1 MKKFTIEK
9 SNCPFEFF
17 SEIGFEHKPFVI
29 SLIQQKFVDY
39 SQSECEEV
47 YERNCDEIDDKLCCE
62 DLHFFVK
69 QIEAKKAKIFAYFS
83 SERKAKMKRYGR
95 EKFFSREKGLQAD
108 IELNSISTQL
118 WISIATN
125 FTFICSGY

>member
-29 SLIQQKFVDY
+29 SLIQQKIEDY

-47 YERNCDEIDDKLCCE
+47 YERNCDEIDDNLCCE
-62 DLHFFVK
+62 DLHFLIDSYWVGEHEEDESSGTWGYSHYEVDDVN
-69 QIEAKKAKIFAYFS
+69 QAHEDIKKEITSILENFLSK
-83 SERKAKMKRYGR
+83 
-95 EKFFSREKGLQAD
+95 LQK
-108 IELNSISTQL
+108 SK
-118 WISIATN
+118 
-125 FTFICSGY
+125 